1 MAIKFLTEIQTQG
14 NNITGLPSTPSQ
26 SDAAASKAYV
36 DSVAQGLDIKASVKA
51 ASTANLSTLSG
62 AQTVG
67 GVNLSIGNRV
77 LLKNQ
82 DTATEN
88 GIYDVK
94 ANEWTKA
101 TDADG
106 ANLTLGSFTFVESG
120 DNAGKGFVYSSTN
133 TWTQFSEST
142 SLTAGTGIDITGSTI
157 SVASGYEGG
166 TSIDTVGTITAGTW
180 NGSAVGV
187 AYGGTGAATFTA
199 GFLKA
204 DGTNAFTTVSS
215 IPVTDVTGRK
225 LTGTIT
231 AAQNSTTTEVIPT
244 TTLDETLRADAIV
257 QLRDSSNNVV
267 YGDVQINANDVTV
280 VVKNNTGS
288 SFTIKYTISV

>member
-51 ASTANLSTLSG
+51 ASTAPLATLSG
-62 AQTVG
+62 NQTVG
-67 GVNLSIGNRV
+67 GVAVTANDRV

-82 DTATEN
+82 STPSEN

-94 ANEWTKA
+94 AGAWTKA

-142 SLTAGTGIDITGSTI
+142 SLTAGTGISINGQTISINDQYTGQSTI
-157 SVASGYEGG
+157 NTLG
-166 TSIDTVGTITAGTW
+166 TVTTGTW
-180 NGSAVGV
+180 SASTIGV
-187 AYGGTGAATFTA
+187 DKGGTGATTFSA

-204 DGTNAFTTVSS
+204 NGTNAFTTTST
-215 IPVTDVTGRK
+215 IPVTDISGRK
-225 LTGTIT
+225 INGTFT
-231 AAQNSTTTEVIPT
+231 AAQNSTTTEVIST
-244 TTLDETLRADAIV
+244 TTLDSTLRTDAIV
-257 QLRDSSNNVV
+257 QLRDASNNVV
-267 YGDVQINANDVTV
+267 FGDVTV
-280 VVKNNTGS
+280 NADNVTIVVKNNTG
-288 SFTIKYTISV
+288 TGITLKYTILV